1 MIKPK
6 HDFQYVLPITYRVL
20 MKKYIVQLN
29 WGPRESNPTRP
40 NATWLDLTQLNLT
53 PNHGFNVSRTYTMSP
68 SSSFRSQLG
77 LMITY
82 DRLLRFSLTSSWSTA
97 GRLRL
102 SIRDRTRFTISARS
116 IRLSWLSRAS
126 SCMFIENCERK
137 NVSVYWIV
145 FVKKS
150 KKTKTPTNKRQNN
163 CQTRSRSDTRGRQR
177 DNFRLGKMITYS
189 SLPSS
194 QYVAA

>member
-1 MIKPK
+1 M
-6 HDFQYVLPITYRVL
+6 
-20 MKKYIVQLN
+20 
-29 WGPRESNPTRP
+29 SNTIGGLGNATRP
-40 NATWLDLTQLNLT
+40 NATRNDLTQFNLIAI
-53 PNHGFNVSRTYTMSP
+53 SRTYTMSP

-137 NVSVYWIV
+137 NVPVYWSV

-150 KKTKTPTNKRQNN
+150 GKRTRTNKRQNN
-163 CQTRSRSDTRGRQR
+163 CQTRAPAHEAGIYKR
-177 DNFRLGKMITYS
+177 DNFRLGKTITRA
-189 SLPSS
+189 PSPPLDMCKCS
-194 QYVAA
+194 IFFFENTVTVNLRYN